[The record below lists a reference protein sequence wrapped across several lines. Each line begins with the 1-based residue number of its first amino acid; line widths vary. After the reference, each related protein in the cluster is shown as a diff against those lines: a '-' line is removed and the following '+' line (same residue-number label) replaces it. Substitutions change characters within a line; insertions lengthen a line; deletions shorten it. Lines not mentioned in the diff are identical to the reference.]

1 MDALLKIWEYQ
12 IQVIPI
18 ITLVFIYELGFFI
31 RKYNRKVYIPVY
43 FTVFPFSETNLNV
56 AQFLG
61 EDYWYDDGKIDTENK
76 KKAKLLQIRNISLI
90 SLAISAIIIPCAI
103 GLIASFI
110 VDSKTFI
117 DFIIVLFTYKIVEF
131 GISLKHFGDRH
142 YKKARIYEL
151 GFVYIIYLLT
161 SWYLLYSTYQF
172 CAKIPDSV
180 ENVTLMKNVCLILG
194 KLCLS
199 ITALYISTGI
209 IEHMLKRIVS
219 DRGE

>member
-90 SLAISAIIIPCAI
+90 SLAI
-103 GLIASFI
+103 
-110 VDSKTFI
+110 
-117 DFIIVLFTYKIVEF
+117 
-131 GISLKHFGDRH
+131 
-142 YKKARIYEL
+142 
-151 GFVYIIYLLT
+151 
-161 SWYLLYSTYQF
+161 
-172 CAKIPDSV
+172 
-180 ENVTLMKNVCLILG
+180 
-194 KLCLS
+194 
-199 ITALYISTGI
+199 
-209 IEHMLKRIVS
+209 
-219 DRGE
+219 